1 MIFLKK
7 RREPRAGFI
16 QGLGYGHQL
25 LRFSL
30 IFSVNYFKLL
40 FVIYITIISSYNK
53 YCGIVFLVICFL
65 IQLCFMINKT
75 VYQEKC
81 KIICKSEETKENQ
94 TIKLVLTFEIS
105 PSEEYEEDN

>member
-1 MIFLKK
+1 
-7 RREPRAGFI
+7 
-16 QGLGYGHQL
+16 
-25 LRFSL
+25 
-30 IFSVNYFKLL
+30 
-40 FVIYITIISSYNK
+40 
-53 YCGIVFLVICFL
+53 
-65 IQLCFMINKT
+65 MINKT